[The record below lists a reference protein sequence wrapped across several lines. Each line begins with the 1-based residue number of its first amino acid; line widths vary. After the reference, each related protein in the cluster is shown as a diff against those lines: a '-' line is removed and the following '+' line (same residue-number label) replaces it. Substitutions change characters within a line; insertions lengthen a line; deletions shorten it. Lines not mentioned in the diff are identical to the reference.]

1 MFGFPFPTD
10 LDPAAVPC
18 RSTGPE
24 GGDLWLSEKVTDR
37 RRAAKLC
44 AGCPIVSTCNTWMV
58 QVNPTFGVFAGVD
71 TSASL
76 ESPLMADQYVLALT
90 G

>member
-10 LDPAAVPC
+10 LDPATVPC
-18 RSTGPE
+18 RAPHE
-24 GGDLWLSEKVTDR
+24 GDGLWLSEKVTDR
-37 RRAAKLC
+37 RRAAQLC
-44 AGCPIVSTCNTWMV
+44 GGCPVVNACNRLML

-71 TSASL
+71 TAVSL
-76 ESPLMADQYVLALT
+76 ESPLAQV